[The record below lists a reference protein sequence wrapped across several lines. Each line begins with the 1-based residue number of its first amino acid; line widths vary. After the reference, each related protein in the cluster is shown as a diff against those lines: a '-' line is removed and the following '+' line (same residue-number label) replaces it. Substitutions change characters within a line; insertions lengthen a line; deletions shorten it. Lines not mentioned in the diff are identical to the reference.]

1 MSVFYHNDDPLLR
14 QSPITYFQNNGNTN
28 TPNNVNDTYAQLYKQ
43 QLMMEMQQ
51 QHQNLT
57 PKDWLGDLDNMMKG
71 LDKETVEL
79 LNNNNDFTILNTQLQ
94 SLIQNELMLLVKY
107 KINANDGAVD
117 NIKKQMDI
125 MRNMTNQVKEQEKQ
139 NINELNDYMKNYS
152 HLTFD
157 EYRKLK
163 NGEPLTEIVSTNK
176 NKKIKNIE

>member
-14 QSPITYFQNNGNTN
+14 QSPVTFFQNNGNN

-51 QHQNLT
+51 QHQNMT

-79 LNNNNDFTILNTQLQ
+79 LNNNDDFTILNTQLQ
-94 SLIQNELMLLVKY
+94 AVIQNELMLLVKY
-107 KINANDGAVD
+107 KINANEGAID

-125 MRNMTNQVKEQEKQ
+125 MRNMSNRVKEQEKQ
-139 NINELNDYMKNYS
+139 NFNELNDYMKNYS

-163 NGEPLTEIVSTNK
+163 NGETPTEVVSHTK
-176 NKKIKNIE
+176 NKKVKKIEQ